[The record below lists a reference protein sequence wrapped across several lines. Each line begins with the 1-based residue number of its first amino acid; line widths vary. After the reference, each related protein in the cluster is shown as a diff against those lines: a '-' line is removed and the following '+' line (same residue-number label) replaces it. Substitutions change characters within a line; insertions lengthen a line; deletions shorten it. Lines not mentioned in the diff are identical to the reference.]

1 MQSAELIC
9 RLFVATTMQSN
20 EDPGRIFIYLL
31 AISPF
36 IDHATEQ
43 AMAPNES
50 KVAARN
56 AAALESIESRLLH
69 LGAEAQLLDE
79 LDSKAEDE
87 TKQTMKDQKGK
98 DPAEKAGKTTM
109 KVTLL
114 SGFLGAGKTT
124 LLKRILR
131 LNDGLSE
138 EKRLKMAVIVNDMG
152 EINLD
157 AEEIKS
163 SR

>member
-9 RLFVATTMQSN
+9 RLFAATTMQSN
-20 EDPGRIFIYLL
+20 EAGRIFIYLL

-36 IDHATEQ
+36 IDHATDQ
-43 AMAPNES
+43 VMAPNDT

-69 LGAEAQLLDE
+69 VGAEAQLLEE

>member
-1 MQSAELIC
+1 MSAE
-9 RLFVATTMQSN
+9 
-20 EDPGRIFIYLL
+20 
-31 AISPF
+31 
-36 IDHATEQ
+36 DHDQ
-43 AMAPNES
+43 D
-50 KVAARN
+50 
-56 AAALESIESRLLH
+56 H
-69 LGAEAQLLDE
+69 DQDQDE
-79 LDSKAEDE
+79 LSDSN
-87 TKQTMKDQKGK
+87 TGGTRKQNL
-98 DPAEKAGKTTM
+98 AEKEEGKATM

-138 EKRLKMAVIVNDMG
+138 ERRLKMAVIVNDMG

>member
-1 MQSAELIC
+1 M
-9 RLFVATTMQSN
+9 
-20 EDPGRIFIYLL
+20 LL
-31 AISPF
+31 PSPSSPWNL
-36 IDHATEQ
+36 
-43 AMAPNES
+43 APAS
-50 KVAARN
+50 
-56 AAALESIESRLLH
+56 LLH
-69 LGAEAQLLDE
+69 LSAEDHDQDHDHDHDQDQDQDE
-79 LDSKAEDE
+79 LSDSN
-87 TKQTMKDQKGK
+87 TGGTRKQNL
-98 DPAEKAGKTTM
+98 AEKEEGKATM

-138 EKRLKMAVIVNDMG
+138 ERRLKMAVIVNDMG

>member
-1 MQSAELIC
+1 MPDDAE
-9 RLFVATTMQSN
+9 
-20 EDPGRIFIYLL
+20 
-31 AISPF
+31 
-36 IDHATEQ
+36 
-43 AMAPNES
+43 
-50 KVAARN
+50 VAAHN
-56 AAALESIESRLLH
+56 VAAAAALESMESRASLLH
-69 LGAEAQLLDE
+69 LSAEEQEQDQDE
-79 LDSKAEDE
+79 LSDSNTDG
-87 TKQTMKDQKGK
+87 TRKQNL
-98 DPAEKAGKTTM
+98 AEKEEGKATM

-138 EKRLKMAVIVNDMG
+138 ERRLKMAVIVNDMG

>member
-1 MQSAELIC
+1 
-9 RLFVATTMQSN
+9 MQSN

-36 IDHATEQ
+36 IDHATDQ
-43 AMAPNES
+43 VMAPNDTNVE
-50 KVAARN
+50 ARN
-56 AAALESIESRLLH
+56 AAAALGSIESRLLH
-69 LGAEAQLLDE
+69 LGAEAQLLEE
-79 LDSKAEDE
+79 LDSKAKDE
-87 TKQTMKDQKGK
+87 TKETMKDQKGK